1 MTEVIGIKF
10 RTAGKVYYFAPKGIS
25 FTRGE
30 FAVVETSRGVEY
42 GEVLMANKELPEEKI
57 VMPLKEILRKAT
69 EEDRKQYEVNH
80 EKEREAFQICRKK
93 IQEHGLEMKLIDV
106 EYTFDRGKALFYFTN
121 ARKST
126 LPSAVK

>member
-1 MTEVIGIKF
+1 MIEVIGIKF
-10 RTAGKVYYFAPKGIS
+10 RTAGKVYYFAPKGLS

-69 EEDRKQYEVNH
+69 EEDSKQYEINR
-80 EKEREAFQICRKK
+80 EKEREAYRICRKQREGSVLLYCRRQGRFSCFGK
-93 IQEHGLEMKLIDV
+93 GFGGYFPYQNRASTG
-106 EYTFDRGKALFYFTN
+106 RGKG
-121 ARKST
+121 
-126 LPSAVK
+126 

>member
-42 GEVLMANKELPEEKI
+42 GEVLMANKELQEEKI

-69 EEDRKQYEVNH
+69 EEDRKQY
-80 EKEREAFQICRKK
+80 
-93 IQEHGLEMKLIDV
+93 
-106 EYTFDRGKALFYFTN
+106 
-121 ARKST
+121 
-126 LPSAVK
+126 